1 MYGDQFP
8 RYSPECVAQLPLS
21 GKDHIVEFSNLK
33 FSGVSL
39 IKIAPFFFKIL
50 YFWLIFLSR
59 KNPCS
64 NH

>member
-33 FSGVSL
+33 FSNHSENGKRAFINGCVSFYGP
-39 IKIAPFFFKIL
+39 KK
-50 YFWLIFLSR
+50 
-59 KNPCS
+59 
-64 NH
+64 